1 MTTITNNKLPE
12 WRTALDKC
20 VENYQSTRAWYEE
33 NRDSPAALDDME
45 RAEDQLAN
53 FVRKC
58 GFSIVLSLLDEIDAL
73 QELRRNYLALRGEI
87 EDVQS
92 QLYEAENQANEYASE
107 LQERRKADNQEPAGY
122 HVIKE
127 CGRVGCSVATL
138 EEAEK
143 TRDFWNKKW
152 TIRPYFYSAAPAPVV
167 PEEMPAGLAGQIVS
181 LLAHNIGDKFLAQ
194 KIWNACRAALL
205 QGSQPVSNCDELQV
219 IGWLRSDYN
228 SDDKRDPNAPL
239 FMLGRND
246 PSDAWGVKYIPLS
259 GNSPVIPGGWV
270 MVPKKLTAEN
280 GAKSLLSGEFLETT
294 FISCPECFADE
305 ECESCDG
312 SGRIKIEV
320 PVSWTTIKAIW
331 NKGVEHFRSSTATG
345 DN

>member
-58 GFSIVLSLLDEIDAL
+58 GFSIVLSLLDEIDEL

-181 LLAHNIGDKFLAQ
+181 LLVHNIGDKFLAQ
-194 KIWNACRAALL
+194 KIWNACHAALL

-246 PSDAWGVKYIPLS
+246 PSDAWGVKYIQLS
-259 GNSPVIPGGWV
+259 GNSPVIPGV
-270 MVPKKLTAEN
+270 YL
-280 GAKSLLSGEFLETT
+280 
-294 FISCPECFADE
+294 ADINT
-305 ECESCDG
+305 D
-312 SGRIKIEV
+312 
-320 PVSWTTIKAIW
+320 
-331 NKGVEHFRSSTATG
+331 HQH
-345 DN
+345 

>member
-58 GFSIVLSLLDEIDAL
+58 GFSIVLSLLDEIDEL

-181 LLAHNIGDKFLAQ
+181 LLVHNIGDKFLAQ
-194 KIWNACRAALL
+194 KIWNACHAALL
-205 QGSQPVSNCDELQV
+205 HGSQPVSNCDELQV

-246 PSDAWGVKYIPLS
+246 PSDAWGVKYIQLS
-259 GNSPVIPGGWV
+259 GNSPVSPGGWISCSERMPDDGQHV
-270 MVPKKLTAEN
+270 IILCD
-280 GAKSLLSGEFLETT
+280 GAFVLYAQYRDGEFFDVVRNGEEFFETHSRNVT
-294 FISCPECFADE
+294 DWMPLPEPPQE
-305 ECESCDG
+305 E
-312 SGRIKIEV
+312 K
-320 PVSWTTIKAIW
+320 
-331 NKGVEHFRSSTATG
+331 
-345 DN
+345 